1 MFYHGK
7 YPDQLKNDKFEQGP
21 ILDVRKSPERAC
33 HLAKNA
39 FDDAIQS
46 LGQADVQM
54 DQTMRD
60 SLTILQLLRDDLILW
75 AAELKNQ

>member
-1 MFYHGK
+1 
-7 YPDQLKNDKFEQGP
+7 
-21 ILDVRKSPERAC
+21 
-33 HLAKNA
+33 LAKSA

-46 LGQADVQM
+46 IDQANMQM

-75 AAELKNQ
+75 AAELRNQ